1 MDVSYVCV
9 DLRPLRITHLQVGI
23 VVRGLLRIIILLPL
37 VRPSALA
44 APHCDARE
52 RGHAPPALF
61 KLRIRIGIR
70 LRSPKSVLRTAVLG
84 LSDAVVTFVRPIV
97 CNCVCFELRHALPYS
112 LVYALNL
119 LAESRQLLIVLAAL
133 RGRSQACSSHIPFG
147 RKRNFSGEEGK

>member
-52 RGHAPPALF
+52 RGSSNGAM
-61 KLRIRIGIR
+61 IRTGM
-70 LRSPKSVLRTAVLG
+70 G
-84 LSDAVVTFVRPIV
+84 
-97 CNCVCFELRHALPYS
+97 S
-112 LVYALNL
+112 L
-119 LAESRQLLIVLAAL
+119 
-133 RGRSQACSSHIPFG
+133 
-147 RKRNFSGEEGK
+147 